1 MKCPY
6 CNSEEGS
13 SSTACSACGF
23 PFHEDTE
30 KQRQFLQLRIIA
42 AETEQSNALEL
53 VGKSKYIFYFSAA
66 LTAIRTVSVFW
77 KLGDTAWGIAIGVV
91 SILVCCGLVYL
102 GSDVEKHPMRDSV
115 IGLIATFLIM
125 GGGIIGWVAMLVM
138 AFCIY
143 SAVVYER
150 KCNEV
155 VRLRTM
161 LEKL

>member
-30 KQRQFLQLRIIA
+30 KQRQFLQLKIIA
-42 AETEQSNALEL
+42 AETEQSDALEL